1 MRCLKLKVATALVI
15 FSAFVS
21 VQFFLLHPR
30 NNRPFKEW
38 LLRAAERPSSD
49 FHPRDDTKL
58 EFTSAD
64 RIQAVEKVCANKKN
78 SWESLSAVQKQILAK
93 HIIVND
99 EHRFLFCSVPKVAC
113 SNWKRVLMVLDGAES
128 DSNNIGKVN
137 HLDFTY
143 LADLPPLAIKQRLK
157 EYYKFMFVREPLE
170 RLTSAYKD
178 KFVRNNTSFHKRYG
192 RRIVKKVRKNPPRG
206 LKGDDVTISE
216 FFQYISES
224 RMEEMNEHWM
234 PYHMLCQPCAVSYDF
249 IGSFENLESDATQ
262 VLKHLNVDEQVSF
275 PKQQEWYKAGGKGF
289 VTGAPKYTRVPKR
302 LLKKVIDKYAID
314 YEIFSYSTPSI
325 EII

>member
-1 MRCLKLKVATALVI
+1 M
-15 FSAFVS
+15 
-21 VQFFLLHPR
+21 
-30 NNRPFKEW
+30 
-38 LLRAAERPSSD
+38 
-49 FHPRDDTKL
+49 
-58 EFTSAD
+58 
-64 RIQAVEKVCANKKN
+64 EKFCGSKRKP
-78 SWESLSAVQKQILAK
+78 WESLSAVQKQILAK

-113 SNWKRVLMVLDGAES
+113 SNWKRVLMVLDGTET

-170 RLTSAYKD
+170 RLISAYKD
-178 KFVRNNTSFHKRYG
+178 KFVLNNTSFHKRYG
-192 RRIVKKVRKNPPRG
+192 RRIVKKVRQNPPRSPIG
-206 LKGDDVTISE
+206 NDVTISE
-216 FFQYISES
+216 FFQYITES

-262 VLKHLNVDEQVSF
+262 VLKHLNIDEQVSF
-275 PKQQEWYKAGGKGF
+275 PKQQKYYKAGGKGF
-289 VTGAPKYTRVPKR
+289 VTGAPKYTSVPKR

-325 EII
+325 ETI